1 MENFREPILIPI
13 PLSKE
18 RFRERTYNQ
27 TELICEELIRLDTSP
42 KPNRLT
48 LLKSTLIKKIDTPHQ
63 AQIHD
68 RSHRLK
74 NVVGS
79 FALKNTDT
87 MNGRNIILIDDITTT
102 GATLSEARK
111 VLKKAGAKKII
122 AFTVAH

>member
-1 MENFREPILIPI
+1 
-13 PLSKE
+13 
-18 RFRERTYNQ
+18 
-27 TELICEELIRLDTSP
+27 LICEELIRLDTSP
-42 KPNRLT
+42 RAHQLNLEKNI
-48 LLKSTLIKKIDTPHQ
+48 LIKKIDTPHQ

-79 FALKNTDT
+79 FALKNSD
-87 MNGRNIILIDDITTT
+87 MINGKNIILIDDITTT

-111 VLKKAGAKKII
+111 VLKKSGAKKII